1 MGLLSYSQIT
11 QNALAYSLKKLMLI
25 KPLNKITVQEVAD
38 DCGVTRHTFYNHYQD
53 IYELLGWIYEREIIT
68 DLKQYQNYEGW
79 ETGYLLVLQYIQNN
93 KVFCLNTFHSLG
105 REHLERFLYKV
116 IYDVMNGVVEEL
128 SENMDIDEQAKN
140 EVADFYTWAVL
151 AQSFQWLKQNAT
163 IEPNEMAIKVSSIM
177 KGNVRR
183 SLENV
188 SHKNAKRT

>member
-1 MGLLSYSQIT
+1 MSYSQIT